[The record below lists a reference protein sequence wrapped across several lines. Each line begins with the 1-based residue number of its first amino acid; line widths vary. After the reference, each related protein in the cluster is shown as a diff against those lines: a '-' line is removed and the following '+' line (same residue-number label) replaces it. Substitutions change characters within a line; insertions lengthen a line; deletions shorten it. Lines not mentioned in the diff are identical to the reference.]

1 MEKYERKIRIQ
12 KELTA
17 IDTDGDGVDD
27 TLVFINNKNLYV
39 PFLLKQSIKDIGVYT
54 DYQEKVKEV
63 VDVID
68 LSSFWNTSN
77 DGTGDG
83 GEILIGTDFVN
94 PYEDDGDGET
104 IIITNEATSFG
115 CNDPEALNYDSNIVY
130 NVNANCIYAT
140 DEITP
145 TGGPNTSSGLTS
157 ESDATGCYNLSS
169 GCIEE
174 QSLTQYLINEFKN
187 TASNWCAGS
196 CGTNPSIA
204 DCDSNGCGGSGSV
217 CCPSSGGWELPAAS
231 FGNFCDQSPT
241 PCIAEDVN
249 YPKPEYCCSPPDII
263 GIPIG
268 VFNVTKA
275 QCTDTYQV
283 GNTTY
288 NKMSYSYRFWCVPIL

>member
-83 GEILIGTDFVN
+83 GEIQVGTDFVN

-104 IIITNEATSFG
+104 IIITNEANTFG
-115 CNDPEALNYDSNIVY
+115 CNDPEALNYDPNIVY
-130 NVNANCIYAT
+130 NVDANCIYAT

-157 ESDATGCYNLSS
+157 ESDATGCYNLST
-169 GCIEE
+169 GCIDE
-174 QSLTQYLINEFKN
+174 QLATQTMIDNWKS
-187 TASNWCAGS
+187 TASDWCGGICGS
-196 CGTNPSIA
+196 YPSIA
-204 DCDSNGCGGSGSV
+204 DCESNGCGGSGSP
-217 CCPSSGGWELPAAS
+217 CCPSSGGWELPALTNS
-231 FGNFCDQSPT
+231 NFCNQTPT
-241 PCIAEDVN
+241 PCIPENLD
-249 YPKPEYCCSPPDII
+249 YPKDGYCCSPPNII

-268 VFNVTKA
+268 IFNLTKVK
-275 QCTDTYQV
+275 CTATYV
-283 GNTTY
+283 EGDTTY
-288 NKMSYSYRFWCVPIL
+288 YKNSFSYRFWCVPKN